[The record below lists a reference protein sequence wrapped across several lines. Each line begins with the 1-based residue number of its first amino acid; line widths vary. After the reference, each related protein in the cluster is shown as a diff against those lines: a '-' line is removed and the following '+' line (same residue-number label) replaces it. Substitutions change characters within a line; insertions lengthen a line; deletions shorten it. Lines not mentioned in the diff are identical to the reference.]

1 MHGTATDCVRE
12 RIVAS
17 SRSGEAETSRKSV
30 LLHGSSRILSSLLA
44 ACTFMRSGSQMTTA
58 LYSDSN
64 DLNESLR
71 MISSASN
78 VLMLPCLLSMSIP
91 AYHIGSLK

>member
-1 MHGTATDCVRE
+1 
-12 RIVAS
+12 
-17 SRSGEAETSRKSV
+17 
-30 LLHGSSRILSSLLA
+30 
-44 ACTFMRSGSQMTTA
+44 MRSGSQMTTA

-78 VLMLPCLLSMSIP
+78 VLMLPCLLSMSM
-91 AYHIGSLK
+91 AEYHIGSLK